1 MLIFS
6 QLSLNVLK
14 LWGPNAKNKT
24 RETVI
29 VLIHIWRKRP
39 KEKNSK
45 GRKQKLKC
53 GTIQGINRK
62 KFAIIKTLQRL
73 VFELLTFTNVSVK
86 CKKVRLNKVGN

>member
-1 MLIFS
+1 MMVNFWTNLN
-6 QLSLNVLK
+6 LSVLYVDVFTIVIK
-14 LWGPNAKNKT
+14 CFIVMGPQFGKKT

-45 GRKQKLKC
+45 GRKQKHKC

-73 VFELLTFTNVSVK
+73 VF
-86 CKKVRLNKVGN
+86 